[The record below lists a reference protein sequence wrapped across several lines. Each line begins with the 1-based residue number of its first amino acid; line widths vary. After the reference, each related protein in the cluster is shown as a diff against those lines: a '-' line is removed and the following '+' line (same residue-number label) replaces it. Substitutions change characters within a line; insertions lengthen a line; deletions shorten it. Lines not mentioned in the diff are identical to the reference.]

1 MAFCRVFSS
10 GSSRCAELFLKELS
24 EYMPFPLAALQTDNG
39 SEFLKHF
46 DKAADDMLLTHYFS
60 HPYCPKENAFVER
73 TIQTT
78 VTELWAFKDG
88 YTVTDLNEVVDEW
101 NYTYNHE
108 RPHQSLGYMTPMEFL
123 SQWKEKGKY
132 REQVSTM

>member
-1 MAFCRVFSS
+1 
-10 GSSRCAELFLKELS
+10 
-24 EYMPFPLAALQTDNG
+24 MPFPLAALQTDNG